1 MAGTSPYDILLH
13 PLVTEKALNLME
25 KKVVKG
31 KTKKRPEIVID
42 NNSLIFIVRQN
53 ATRTQVKRAFEEL
66 FEVKVEDV
74 KVLNTKAGKQAIIKL
89 EQGFKAEDVGMRIGI
104 F

>member
-1 MAGTSPYDILLH
+1 MVGLSPYDILLH

-25 KKVVKG
+25 KKVVRE
-31 KTKKRPEIVID
+31 KTKKRPEIVIE
-42 NNSLIFIVRQN
+42 NNSLIFIVRES

-66 FEVKVEDV
+66 FEVKVDNV

-89 EQGFKAEDVGMRIGI
+89 EPGFKAEDVGMRIGI

>member
-1 MAGTSPYDILLH
+1 MAVTPYDVLLH

-25 KKVVKG
+25 KKVIRE
-31 KTKKRPEIVID
+31 KTKRREEMAIE
-42 NNSLIFIVRQN
+42 NNSLIFIVRES
-53 ATRTQVKRAFEEL
+53 ATKAQVKRAFEEL
-66 FEVKVEDV
+66 FEVKVEGV

-89 EQGFKAEDVGMRIGI
+89 AQGFKAEDVGMRIGI